1 MQQVVKLENELDEL
15 KKVPQY
21 IYLFCKVMKQKL
33 GGNREQ
39 VEEAIQVA
47 QAYYKESEYPN
58 VYGKLLVLE
67 MEYHL
72 LYGMLSE
79 AVELGERALLFCK
92 EHQAIHEMIQIE
104 NQLLRAYMEKGL
116 FEKALCKRR
125 VPCTCQLKL
134 ITQYFPIYL
143 LIQHHIGMWISYKA
157 HTACRSRQINCL
169 YNRFISSYTLKKNI
183 WSFSICVL

>member
-21 IYLFCKVMKQKL
+21 IDLFCKVMKQKL

-39 VEEAIQVA
+39 VEEAIQAA

-116 FEKALCKRR
+116 FEKAL
-125 VPCTCQLKL
+125 TYM
-134 ITQYFPIYL
+134 IE
-143 LIQHHIGMWISYKA
+143 
-157 HTACRSRQINCL
+157 
-169 YNRFISSYTLKKNI
+169 LKKEEKYKEEQI
-183 WSFSICVL
+183 LHIQF